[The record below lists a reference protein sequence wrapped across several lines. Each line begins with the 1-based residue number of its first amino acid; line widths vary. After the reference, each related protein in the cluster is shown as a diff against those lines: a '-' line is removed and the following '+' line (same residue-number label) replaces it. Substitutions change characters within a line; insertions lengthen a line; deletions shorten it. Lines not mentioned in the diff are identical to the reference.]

1 MPWSTAAC
9 GAHQGERRL
18 GRRRPVRPVQGPAP
32 ATPIWGQ
39 VLRGDKLFGG
49 EDWPTALVVKAGE
62 FRPTPSRDGHRWR
75 ARRDTEFY
83 HIGMPIGVSLF
94 VWLPAER
101 AKWLE
106 MDA

>member
-1 MPWSTAAC
+1 M
-9 GAHQGERRL
+9 
-18 GRRRPVRPVQGPAP
+18 
-32 ATPIWGQ
+32 
-39 VLRGDKLFGG
+39 FGG

-62 FRPTPSRDGHRWR
+62 FRPTPIHDVHRCR
-75 ARRDTEFY
+75 AGRDTEFY
-83 HIGMPIGVSLF
+83 HIGMPTGVSLS